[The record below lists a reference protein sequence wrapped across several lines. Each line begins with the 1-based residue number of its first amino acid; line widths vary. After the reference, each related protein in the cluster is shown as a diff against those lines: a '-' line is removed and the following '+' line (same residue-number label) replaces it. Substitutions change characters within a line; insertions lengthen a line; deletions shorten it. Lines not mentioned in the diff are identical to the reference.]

1 MIKMKRF
8 WAVLVMVMMVLA
20 GHASAALVDRAGSFE
35 ITYSTA
41 IGSNEN
47 GQRVFDDTTETKW
60 LTEWG
65 QSTGWLQFDF
75 SEDDAFVVDGYTITS
90 ANDSPDRTPK
100 DWTLQGSNDDGAT
113 WTTVD
118 TRTGETGWST
128 FEKRPYSFTNTTAY
142 KIYKLDVTANNGD
155 GNLMG
160 FSELEL
166 LDGDIDRTDMPGN
179 ITGNAQINIR
189 ESAFAAFDGTDQTK
203 WLSNAGST
211 GWLQF
216 EFSDGLAYSINGYS
230 ITSAND
236 SPERTPKDWT
246 LEGSNDGVNWTIV
259 DTRVDEAGWSTFEKR
274 SYSFTNTAAYRIYRL
289 DVTANNG
296 DGSLL
301 GLSEFELLDDDVPT
315 VISMA
320 PGNFQATSDN
330 PLTLSWDSVLNQS
343 SAITYTMNFGTD
355 SDFTGAGT
363 ITEAGLTAKEWAVP
377 ETSVTD
383 DSTYYWR
390 VDIVDDPNGTG
401 TETYVGTPFKF
412 RVYRQV
418 EKVLEWS
425 MDSFGAGT
433 LYSYEN
439 PVQHVTATASSIEQS
454 NRSAGN
460 TTGPGLYIDPTIAD
474 PNGLTHSNNATQMW
488 ISDPSQEGTV
498 WIQYAFDQ
506 AYQLG
511 TMMVWNHNVGEPWLS
526 ELDRGMRDVIVSYS
540 MDETNWTTLGN
551 YTIPM
556 GTGENGA
563 LPSIGI
569 DFAGIEAQYVR
580 ITAAEVN
587 GNWGAAGHHALSE
600 VRFGQYNQPVIS
612 YIMPDTSGNGND
624 AITYVDP
631 ELVTEAIV
639 GKAIDL
645 SGNDMV
651 YMEHTDPNAVETLPL
666 GTDEDCYDSWSMNF
680 YVLQPERSNDLD
692 FFVGFGDFEKGT
704 GRYIAQF
711 AEGIHFWG
719 GANVDSD
726 IDPDVD
732 FDLNRWQMITVTY
745 EAQTLRI
752 YKNAEE
758 IYNDVLP
765 LGVAIPTVS
774 VSGMSPW
781 GASEIVGKVDEFAIF
796 KGRLPQSEIDTMKAL
811 MPTQYSA
818 LNPVPADETVQA
830 AIDPIL
836 GWDAPL
842 DAIDPVYTVYLG
854 TDENSLPAIASG
866 LTETELDILDII
878 PLGLNYGT
886 MYYWYVDTSSGDVSE
901 TWSFTTMPA
910 SSMSELKL
918 RWDFENLTEYP
929 PAYEQ
934 AIEDIVITASS
945 QEAAHRG
952 FDRAGNGI
960 GLFVDPY
967 IPDANGIG
975 IQHSNDPDHMWIC
988 DPSQSGD
995 VWIKFGFDQSYALGT
1010 MMVWNHNV
1018 GEPYTSELDRGMRNV
1033 KVKYADADS
1042 SDPNDWT
1049 LLGGFEIPQ
1058 GTGLDRMP
1066 PSIGID
1072 FGGIEAQYVMIT
1084 AADMVADPNS
1094 HSNWGASSNFHALSE
1109 VRFGID
1115 GTTAPANVVVS
1126 DTTGNGNVGILYGT
1140 PEFIGG
1146 LASGQCVK
1154 MEPDSI
1160 DAYYDHIDAEISD
1173 AAVLPLGADD
1183 PWSMNFYV
1191 YLYEDPGSPTLFA
1204 GFGGTPTGSGRF
1216 MGRFNGVHFWG
1227 GDNVDVSSNPSQ
1239 QYRYGHWQMVT
1250 ATYSGSELKLYYN
1263 GEQVGSG
1270 SPSNFIDAEERVTI
1284 AGWNPWGRHMNGL
1297 VDDFELYSGVLT
1309 RTEITALGE
1318 AVPMEGDMNW
1328 DGTVD
1333 VSDLPDFV
1341 SDWLRLEDC
1350 TSPSDLTGDCDV
1362 TLDDFAVVAENWLKV
1377 Q

>member
-1 MIKMKRF
+1 MTKMKHF
-8 WAVLVMVMMVLA
+8 WAVLIVAMVVLA
-20 GHASAALVDRAGSFE
+20 GQVNAALVDRTGSFE
-35 ITYSTA
+35 IAYSSA

-47 GQRVFDDTTETKW
+47 GERVFDNTTETKW
-60 LTEWG
+60 LTNHEVAAWI
-65 QSTGWLQFDF
+65 QFDF
-75 SEDDAFVVDGYTITS
+75 SEDDAFVIDGYTITS
-90 ANDSPDRTPK
+90 ANDAPDRTPK
-100 DWTLQGSNDDGAT
+100 DWTLQGSNDDGAN
-113 WTTVD
+113 WDVLD
-118 TRTGETGWST
+118 TRTDMTGWST
-128 FEKRPYSFTNTTAY
+128 FEKRSYTFTNTTAY
-142 KIYKLDVTANNGD
+142 KMYKLDVTANNGTGD
-155 GNLMG
+155 LTG
-160 FSELEL
+160 FSEMEL
-166 LDGDIDRTDMPGN
+166 LDGDIDRTSLPGDVSGSSE
-179 ITGNAQINIR
+179 IGIK
-189 ESAFAAFDGTDQTK
+189 ESTFAVFDGTDQTK
-203 WLSNAGST
+203 WLTSGGNTT
-211 GWLQF
+211 GWIQF
-216 EFSDGLAYSINGYS
+216 EFSDGLAYSVSGYS

-236 SPERTPKDWT
+236 APDRTPKDWT
-246 LEGSNDGVNWTIV
+246 LQGSNDGVNWTIV

-274 SYSFTNTAAYRIYRL
+274 SYSFTNIAAYSIYKL

-296 DGSLL
+296 DG
-301 GLSEFELLDDDVPT
+301 GLMGFSEFELLGDDVPT
-315 VISMA
+315 VIAMT
-320 PGNFQATSDN
+320 PGNFQATSAT
-330 PLTLSWDSVLNQS
+330 PLVLTWDSILDMS

-355 SDFTGAGT
+355 SDFTGVDT
-363 ITEAGLTAKEWAVP
+363 ITESGLTAKEWTVP
-377 ETSVTD
+377 EASITD

-401 TETYVGTPFKF
+401 TETFVGTPFKF

-425 MDSFGAGT
+425 MDSLGAGT

-454 NRSAGN
+454 NRNAGN
-460 TTGPGLYIDPTIAD
+460 TTGPGLAIDPSIPD
-474 PNGLTHSNNATQMW
+474 PNGLTHSNNAGEMW
-488 ISDPSQEGTV
+488 ICNPDQEGTV
-498 WIQYAFDQ
+498 WIQYDFDQ
-506 AYQLG
+506 PYQLG

-526 ELDRGMRDVIVSYS
+526 ELNRGMRDVIVSYS

-556 GTGENGA
+556 GTGLAGM
-563 LPSIGI
+563 LPSIEI
-569 DFAGIEAQYVR
+569 DFGGTEAQYVR
-580 ITAAEVN
+580 ITAAATN
-587 GNWGAAGHHALSE
+587 SNWGADRNFHALSE

-612 YIMPDTSGNGND
+612 YVMPDTSGNGND

-631 ELVTEAIV
+631 QLVTEAIT
-639 GKAIDL
+639 GSAIDL

-680 YVLQPERSNDLD
+680 YVLQPEKSNDLD

-719 GANVDSD
+719 GANVDSN
-726 IDPDVD
+726 IEPDVD
-732 FDLNRWQMITVTY
+732 FDLNRWQMITTTY
-745 EAQTLRI
+745 ESQTLRI

-774 VSGMSPW
+774 ISGMSPW
-781 GASEIVGKVDEFAIF
+781 GASEIVGKVDEFTIF
-796 KGRLPQSEIDTMKAL
+796 KGRLSQAEIDALEAL

-818 LNPVPADETVQA
+818 LNPVPTDGMTQS

-842 DAIDPVYTVYLG
+842 DAIDPTYTVYLG

-886 MYYWYVDTSSGDVSE
+886 TYYWYVDTSTGDISD

-910 SSMSELKL
+910 SSMSERALG
-918 RWDFENLTEYP
+918 WDFENLTEYP

-934 AIEDIVITASS
+934 AIEDIAITASS

-952 FDRAGNGI
+952 FDRAANGI
-960 GLFVDPY
+960 GIFVDPY
-967 IPDANGIG
+967 VPDANGIG

-988 DPSQSGD
+988 DPDQSGD

-1033 KVKYADADS
+1033 KVMYTDVDS
-1042 SDPNDWT
+1042 TDPNDWT
-1049 LLGGFEIPQ
+1049 SLGSFEIPQ

-1072 FGGIEAQYVMIT
+1072 FGGIEAQYVMIL
-1084 AADMVADPNS
+1084 ADHTSVDPT
-1094 HSNWGASSNFHALSE
+1094 SNWGADRNFHALSE
-1109 VRFGID
+1109 VRFGIY
-1115 GTTAPANVVVS
+1115 GTTAPANVVVP
-1126 DTTGNGNVGILYGT
+1126 DTAGNGNVGILYGT
-1140 PEFIGG
+1140 PEIIGG

-1154 MEPDSI
+1154 IEPDSI

-1173 AAVLPLGADD
+1173 AAALPLGAAD
-1183 PWSMNFYV
+1183 PWSINY
-1191 YLYEDPGSPTLFA
+1191 YINLYSDPGSPTLFT

-1216 MGRFNGVHFWG
+1216 VGRFNGVHFWG
-1227 GDNVDVSSNPSQ
+1227 GDNIDVASNPSR

-1270 SPSNFIDAEERVTI
+1270 SPSNFVDAEERVTI

-1297 VDDFELYSGVLT
+1297 VDNFEIYRGVLT
-1309 RTEITALGE
+1309 RAEIAALAE
-1318 AVPMEGDMNW
+1318 VVPMEGDMNW

-1333 VSDLPDFV
+1333 VSDLPDFAL
-1341 SDWLRLEDC
+1341 DWLTLGDC